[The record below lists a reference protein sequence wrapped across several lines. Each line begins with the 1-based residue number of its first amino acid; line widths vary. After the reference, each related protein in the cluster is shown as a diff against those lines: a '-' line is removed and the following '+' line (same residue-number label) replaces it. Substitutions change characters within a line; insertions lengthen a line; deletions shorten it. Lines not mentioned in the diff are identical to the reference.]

1 MLDTIFQYYSPD
13 IQQVRPLGVLTLW
26 QLLKSIESPK
36 GDMRKTFEL
45 LRTTDDKA
53 LRSELK
59 KKLFA
64 LTPAVVV
71 GEKRAYAHIKH
82 FTGLMPID
90 FDNLSTDEAQN
101 IKTHLTKECPFTIAI
116 WLSPSGAGVRAL
128 VKIPIVQTVEQYK
141 ELFHGF
147 ERSCFGGFKGF
158 DIAPQNPVLPMFLSY
173 DPQIQVIH
181 PDDVKTWEST
191 YKPKPT
197 QPKITYK
204 SDDLSGKVYNIIS
217 KIIDNIDDNGHPQV
231 RAASYALGGYVGAGY
246 IGYNSAINMIDQ
258 LIDSN
263 HYLTTKHSSSTGYK
277 KTAKQMIDKGF
288 NFPLTL

>member
-1 MLDTIFQYYSPD
+1 MFDTIFQYYSPD
-13 IQQVRPLGVLTLW
+13 IQQVKPLGTLTLW

-36 GDMRKTFEL
+36 DEMRKTFEL
-45 LRTTDDKA
+45 LRTTHDKA

-71 GEKRAYAHIKH
+71 NERRAYAHIQH

-90 FDNLSTDEAQN
+90 YDNLSIDEAQT
-101 IKTHLTKECPFTIAI
+101 IKEYLTKECPFTIAI
-116 WLSPSGAGVRAL
+116 WLSPSGCGVRAL
-128 VKIPIVQTVEQYK
+128 IKIPVVKTVEHFK

-147 ERSCFGGFKGF
+147 ERSVYGSIKGF

-173 DPQIQVIH
+173 DPLIQVIH

-191 YKPKPT
+191 YKPTPP

-204 SDDLSGKVYNIIS
+204 ADDLSGKVYNIVS

-231 RAASYALGGYVGAGY
+231 RAAAYALGGYVGAGY
-246 IGYNSAINMIDQ
+246 IGYQSALHMIEQ

-263 HYLTTKHSSSTGYK
+263 HYLTTKHRSSSGYK